1 MDEERVPRDGAE
13 QDGMMVYIDPN
24 VIHSMAAVSAKKR
37 AGLQELQSA
46 AESGDLE
53 AEYRLGMCYYEGSGG
68 AEQNDRQAFYWL
80 DQAAEGGHIAAQ
92 YGAGLCWA
100 GGVGTRQDFDRAAEL
115 YLAAAEQ
122 EYVPAICELGLCYE
136 MGRGVPQD
144 KDKAL

>member
-24 VIHSMAAVSAKKR
+24 VIHSMAAAAARKQ
-37 AGLQELQSA
+37 AGLRELQSA

-53 AEYRLGMCYYEGSGG
+53 AEYRLGMSYYEGSGG
-68 AEQNDRQAFYWL
+68 AEQNDQQAFYWL

-100 GGVGTRQDFDRAAEL
+100 AGVGTRQDFDRAAEL
-115 YLAAAEQ
+115 
-122 EYVPAICELGLCYE
+122 
-136 MGRGVPQD
+136 
-144 KDKAL
+144 

>member
-53 AEYRLGMCYYEGSGG
+53 AEYRLGMSYYEGSGG
-68 AEQNDRQAFYWL
+68 AEQNDQRACYWL
-80 DQAAEGGHIAAQ
+80 GQAAEGDHSAAA

-100 GGVGTRQDFDRAAEL
+100 AGLAW
-115 YLAAAEQ
+115 LAAATA
-122 EYVPAICELGLCYE
+122 VGLLAFRRKE
-136 MGRGVPQD
+136 IR
-144 KDKAL
+144 